1 MRSGKI
7 SASED
12 GAVHLDTTQIE
23 PGEISPG
30 QICRREICAMAFAI
44 FRLEVEPVR
53 SQYLLDLLDGENAN
67 RCPRREIG
75 HSSEGRS
82 RPIRIRH
89 AAILLRI
96 AACGRHH
103 RTRPSPL
110 RPGPAGHVQGG
121 LVPSRGE
128 MVYMWKWRFP

>member
-30 QICRREICAMAFAI
+30 QICRREIRAMAFAI

-53 SQYLLDLLDGENAN
+53 SQYLLDLLGGENAN

-75 HSSEGRS
+75 HTSEGRS

-89 AAILLRI
+89 AAILPRKHGGCMGRLEVRDQGWNLRFASHGDASAPI
-96 AACGRHH
+96 AARDVPFV
-103 RTRPSPL
+103 T
-110 RPGPAGHVQGG
+110 PA
-121 LVPSRGE
+121 R
-128 MVYMWKWRFP
+128 